1 MSSSYRENPMQHVAR
16 LSEAEVKS
24 AILEFVRNYANED
37 YSQGDVNLLVKENAA
52 KDGYEVTAEV
62 VGPWRDE
69 S

>member
-1 MSSSYRENPMQHVAR
+1 MSSPYRENPMQHVAR
-16 LSEAEVKS
+16 LSEAEVKA
-24 AILEFVRNYANED
+24 AIRDFVLNLASED